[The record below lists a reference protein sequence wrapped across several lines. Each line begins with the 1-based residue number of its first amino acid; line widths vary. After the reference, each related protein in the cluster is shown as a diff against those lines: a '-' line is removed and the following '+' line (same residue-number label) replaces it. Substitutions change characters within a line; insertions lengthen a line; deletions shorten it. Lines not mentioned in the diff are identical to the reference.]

1 MEELYRRSKIVLID
15 NRPMFTQGI
24 KSSIKT
30 IDSSLD
36 VFEYKSIEEIIND
49 KLEWEFF
56 TFFLRVGNTYDHV
69 ILSNIRKLRNTYGS
83 CKIILY
89 DYQES
94 IDYIITLF
102 KENIDAY
109 LPDNFDEGDLKECF
123 LSVES
128 NKLYLNTQIALQLLT
143 FKPNKRTERKIQFT
157 PTEVKVARLLV
168 RGMRTS
174 LIAKEMGKKISTIS
188 TIKSNIFKK
197 AKVSNIIDLASSM
210 DNMQIA

>member
-1 MEELYRRSKIVLID
+1 MEELYRKSKIVLID
-15 NRPMFTQGI
+15 NRPMFTKGI

-30 IDSSLD
+30 IDSTLE
-36 VFEYKSIEEIIND
+36 VFEYKSFEEIIND
-49 KLEWEFF
+49 KPEWDSFIFF
-56 TFFLRVGNTYDHV
+56 IRVGNTYDHV
-69 ILSNIRKLRNTYGS
+69 ILGNIRKLRNAYSS

-143 FKPNKRTERKIQFT
+143 FKPHKRAEKKIQFT

-210 DNMQIA
+210 DNMQLA